1 MSIFTRLTGRDR
13 LVCRQ
18 VVELVTDYVEG
29 TLTASE
35 RRRVDAHLRGCIG
48 CQRFLDQMRTT
59 IELSGHV
66 TAAAVRALPSDT
78 LESLVAAFRAARG
91 GGT

>member
-29 TLTASE
+29 MLTASE
-35 RRRVDAHLRGCIG
+35 RRRVDAHLRGCVG
-48 CQRFLDQMRTT
+48 CHRFLDQMRRTVQ
-59 IELSGHV
+59 LAGRV
-66 TAAAVRALPSDT
+66 TAADVRALPSET
-78 LESLVAAFRAARG
+78 LESLVAAFREARG